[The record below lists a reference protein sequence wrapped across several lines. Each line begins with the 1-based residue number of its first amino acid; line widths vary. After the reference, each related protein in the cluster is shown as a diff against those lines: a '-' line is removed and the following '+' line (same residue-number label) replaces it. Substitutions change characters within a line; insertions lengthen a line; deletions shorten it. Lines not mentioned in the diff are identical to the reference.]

1 MCWADWNCAESL
13 LECLLC
19 APSLLSILLSI
30 QFRLTLCS
38 DWCGWDDSIL
48 AIGSELELSSAEI
61 VQIVSANAQ
70 LFFF

>member
-1 MCWADWNCAESL
+1 MPAVCSFSPVHA
-13 LECLLC
+13 
-19 APSLLSILLSI
+19 LSI
-30 QFRLTLCS
+30 QFRLTLCP

-70 LFFF
+70 LFF